1 MTKIFISAN
10 KGRIGSP
17 KVAGPSATL
26 VVLNGNDIYQDDVL
40 IGKVVK
46 RPTET
51 QNVYNVYNNEGSKV
65 LIAQID
71 KVDPFEWK
79 LTPTVGKEFTVMYD
93 DDPDGIKILTYLAS
107 KGWIKK

>member
-1 MTKIFISAN
+1 M
-10 KGRIGSP
+10 
-17 KVAGPSATL
+17 
-26 VVLNGNDIYQDDVL
+26 L

-51 QNVYNVYNNEGSKV
+51 QNVYNIYNNEGSKV

-71 KVDPFEWK
+71 KVDPFEWI
-79 LTPTVGKEFTVMYD
+79 LTPTGGKEFTVMYD
-93 DDPDGIKILTYLAS
+93 DDPDGIKILTFLAS